1 LHDSSSASAAR
12 CQQVT
17 ARTNSLCRQDAF
29 QHGDCAASVTA
40 AQSQQLLTGSKH
52 LDAFADLLRCVR
64 HSSLR
69 KITEAQLRQHLVSYG
84 RWWGVSLSSLHFDFK
99 VASMMRVQSISEAQL
114 RQHLAASGR
123 WRPESPIIELPE
135 SVLWYFEAADNW

>member
-1 LHDSSSASAAR
+1 
-12 CQQVT
+12 
-17 ARTNSLCRQDAF
+17 
-29 QHGDCAASVTA
+29 
-40 AQSQQLLTGSKH
+40 
-52 LDAFADLLRCVR
+52 
-64 HSSLR
+64 
-69 KITEAQLRQHLVSYG
+69 
-84 RWWGVSLSSLHFDFK
+84 LHFDFK